1 MPRFTSATIIAVPFS
16 FRIVIAPATAERAA
30 DIREAWQQKFV
41 DGLRTCLTPLRRG
54 RYPRVKQNKGAD
66 MKRPLGA
73 CCLVA
78 AGFLAILVQDVAAQ
92 IKGSGIGN
100 TSCAQF
106 ADLYKETPENT
117 ETVFFAWA
125 MGVMS
130 GLNVSLRGD
139 RADLLPHNFDADDQK
154 AYIRRFCD
162 ERPSALYVEAVAD
175 LYATLR
181 AKQSLPPW
189 QFSRQRKY

>member
-1 MPRFTSATIIAVPFS
+1 
-16 FRIVIAPATAERAA
+16 
-30 DIREAWQQKFV
+30 
-41 DGLRTCLTPLRRG
+41 
-54 RYPRVKQNKGAD
+54 

-92 IKGSGIGN
+92 TKGSGIGN

-154 AYIRRFCD
+154 AYIRRICD

-175 LYATLR
+175 LYVTLR

-189 QFSRQRKY
+189 QFRRQRKY